1 MQAAGPVVS
10 SGHFLDSW
18 GSGDR
23 HMTSL
28 QKHMKSHPVIQGKL
42 KFRIG
47 NLSIRFK
54 KKTKKKQSILSS
66 VICCLFTSLFAW
78 MVLMWN
84 IPSSL
89 ADPTWKSPICSIS
102 SQSWMVATATDA
114 AVVMLQ
120 YEQPIRTGHFLIK
133 IKNNNRHWRL
143 FKIPNWTSL
152 DTSSMRSL
160 FCYQLDAIGLKKP
173 NWLVTRISIR
183 VARLNPNWIIK
194 QIKD

>member
-1 MQAAGPVVS
+1 MPFKVTSRAEFHRRVTHLWNAGSRPVVS

-28 QKHMKSHPVIQGKL
+28 QKHMKSRPVIPGKL
-42 KFRIG
+42 KFRIW
-47 NLSIRFK
+47 NLSIRLK
-54 KKTKKKQSILSS
+54 KKSLFGT
-66 VICCLFTSLFAW
+66 VVCCLFTSLFVW

-84 IPSSL
+84 IPSSH
-89 ADPTWKSPICSIS
+89 ADPTWKSPICSVS

-133 IKNNNRHWRL
+133 RKTTTTDTEDYSRFTIGLLWTPPPQWEAS
-143 FKIPNWTSL
+143 FVTNWTPS
-152 DTSSMRSL
+152 
-160 FCYQLDAIGLKKP
+160 
-173 NWLVTRISIR
+173 V
-183 VARLNPNWIIK
+183 
-194 QIKD
+194 